1 MFETFQLPAMYI
13 ANQGV
18 LSLYA
23 SGRVTGIVMNSGD
36 GVSYTYPV
44 YDGYAIPHAVFSM
57 NHAGC
62 DITDYLMKILKNSGH
77 HFSMTTEREIVRD
90 IKEKL
95 CYVASDFEKEISDRS
110 AASSSLKKS
119 YKLPDGQTI
128 TIGDER

>member
-13 ANQGV
+13 ANRGV

-44 YDGYAIPHAVFSM
+44 YEGYTIPCGIFNM
-57 NHAGC
+57 GFAGG
-62 DITDYLMKILKNSGH
+62 DLTDYLMKILKNGGH
-77 HFSMTTEREIVRD
+77 NFSMTTEREIVRD

-95 CYVASDFEKEISDRS
+95 CYVPFDFEKEIHNTSVS
-110 AASSSLKKS
+110 SSSLKES
-119 YKLPDGQTI
+119 YKLPDGKTI
-128 TIGDER
+128 TIGNER